1 MCWVEARQEGVTTSR
16 VTCRPGG
23 GRKPCEGED
32 LVLGRSAQFSSF
44 HHEAADPASAPLQA
58 GVTWSLT
65 APSDAGVVFEAEAD
79 VRQQGRG
86 DGRAKVP
93 LVASLLH

>member
-1 MCWVEARQEGVTTSR
+1 MCWVEARQGVTTSR

-32 LVLGRSAQFSSF
+32 LVLGSSVHF
-44 HHEAADPASAPLQA
+44 IKEAADPASAPLQA

>member
-1 MCWVEARQEGVTTSR
+1 VSR
-16 VTCRPGG
+16 VVPA
-23 GRKPCEGED
+23 ED
-32 LVLGRSAQFSSF
+32 ASHVKVKISFLDVQLSSVHF
-44 HHEAADPASAPLQA
+44 IKEAADPASAPLQA